1 MRLFSAI
8 ETVMV
13 RLSALPGLGF
23 LSGYVSEYHS
33 RAGKLQHQ
41 VSAYQ
46 GYVRTVRQAG
56 ADVAEVG
63 RGSKREEPSDDEDEY
78 IEEYDE
84 DDDESYMQ

>member
-1 MRLFSAI
+1 MKLFSVI

-23 LSGYVSEYHS
+23 LSRYVTEYHGHV
-33 RAGKLQHQ
+33 GKLQHK
-41 VSAYQ
+41 VSGYQ

-63 RGSKREEPSDDEDEY
+63 RGSKREEPSDDEEQ
-78 IEEYDE
+78 IEEYDD
-84 DDDESYMQ
+84 DDDESYMQT